1 MLPELCAFL
10 QEMEVQGFLAGPIA
24 ANLLTIGIMN
34 IITLSFVGHFG
45 TEVQLRYSVPCHWL
59 LAVCS
64 VDSRTFLRL
73 NSL

>member
-1 MLPELCAFL
+1 MRFL

-45 TEVQLRYSVPCHWL
+45 TEVQHESSVTCHWL
-59 LAVCS
+59 VAVCI
-64 VDSRTFLRL
+64 VDS
-73 NSL
+73 